1 MSYAPCFFGRDF
13 MKNKKFQK
21 TKNLNPQIQK
31 EIDKSLIKKM
41 FIYFKENT
49 YIPEGTKVKIDVE
62 KLQKEKTYNK
72 RNVKWKEFI
81 ENNKDTV
88 FTVEYDENKKDN
100 PKMVCLKED
109 TSPVKWLFF
118 IGDLIVIKEVKEDMN
133 E

>member
-1 MSYAPCFFGRDF
+1 
-13 MKNKKFQK
+13 MKNKEFQK
-21 TKNLNPQIQK
+21 QRSLNPQVQK
-31 EIDKSLIKKM
+31 EIEKSLIKKM
-41 FIYFKENT
+41 FV

-72 RNVKWKEFI
+72 RNVKWREFI

-118 IGDLIVIKEVKEDMN
+118 VGDLIVLKEVKEDMN

>member
-1 MSYAPCFFGRDF
+1 

-21 TKNLNPQIQK
+21 TKNLNPQVQK

-41 FIYFKENT
+41 FVYFKENT

-81 ENNKDTV
+81 ENNKDTI

-118 IGDLIVIKEVKEDMN
+118 VGDLIVVKEVKEDID

>member
-72 RNVKWKEFI
+72 RNVKWREFI
-81 ENNKDTV
+81 ENNKDTI
-88 FTVEYDENKKDN
+88 FTVEYDRDKKDN

-118 IGDLIVIKEVKEDMN
+118 VGDLIVIKEVKEDIN